1 MRFDELPTPCY
12 VVDEG
17 LIQRNLSI
25 LQGVTERTGARVLL
39 AQKAFSMYA
48 LYPMIGTYLCGATA
62 SGLYEARLGAE
73 EMVRTMSFP
82 RRTDRRILPRY

>member
-48 LYPMIGTYLCGATA
+48 LYPMIGTYLCGAAGGGGDGAAPGA
-62 SGLYEARLGAE
+62 SGKAL
-73 EMVRTMSFP
+73 
-82 RRTDRRILPRY
+82 